1 MAQTTEA
8 CIFFIPF
15 FTVVFNQERLILQT
29 IYAWMGKGGYGL
41 AWKGMD
47 WLGIEWKKRAWNGV
61 NREDC
66 LG

>member
-1 MAQTTEA
+1 
-8 CIFFIPF
+8 
-15 FTVVFNQERLILQT
+15 
-29 IYAWMGKGGYGL
+29 MGKGGYGL

-66 LG
+66 LDDSIIE